1 MTEYTCPR
9 HGQYSSVDL
18 DLPESFGRVPLA
30 VPAFCPACSRAAA
43 VLKQRARA
51 ILAEQ
56 ELQWDR
62 WKQAEIPARFRNRTV
77 ANWQPS
83 KSQAGAARIVQAWLA
98 DVDARW
104 KDGVGLL
111 LMGVPG
117 VGKTHLLAG
126 LVTATIQAGYSAR
139 YASWPDVWAR
149 CRPPFTEH
157 PDELLRALA
166 KVDFLALD
174 EIGLKAATEKEQA
187 RLFELIDTRYSQQ
200 RPTLVATNATEATL
214 GSIGERAADRLRE
227 ACIAVAIPGDS
238 YRGQAP
244 EDPLLAT
251 APPSI
256 AQPACEALRYIMSI
270 DGSDVERKWDPKA
283 A

>member
-1 MTEYTCPR
+1 
-9 HGQYSSVDL
+9 
-18 DLPESFGRVPLA
+18 
-30 VPAFCPACSRAAA
+30 
-43 VLKQRARA
+43 
-51 ILAEQ
+51 LAEQ
-56 ELQWDR
+56 QLQWDR
-62 WKQAEIPARFRNRTV
+62 WTQAEIPARFRNRTV

-83 KSQAGAARIVQAWLA
+83 KSQVGAARIVEAWLA

-104 KDGVGLL
+104 KAGTGLL

-244 EDPLLAT
+244 EDPLLAS
-251 APPSI
+251 APLSMAQPPST
-256 AQPACEALRYIMSI
+256 PLRYIMSI
-270 DGSDVERKWDPKA
+270 DGNDVQRTWDPKA